1 MLSKRQLD
9 KLNKTE
15 LVAYALNLS
24 DLHEKFSTLEK
35 SLTDSI
41 IAIEKDFKEQFEL
54 YKVRTNAIID
64 DLTSQLEVSK
74 NTSTVLRDDLQKRL
88 KKVERQS
95 FRSAEYLNYET
106 IEISKIPLT
115 VPDDEIPGLSLK
127 IVNSLYSG
135 SEEEFGLD
143 DVHAIHRRQGHYSKE
158 KVLMKFVRRG
168 DAFQTL
174 KRAKELRKTDLR
186 GIDVR
191 LTEKVFLNEHLSP
204 YYSKLRYVS
213 KLLKEKSLINDFWVS
228 GHKLKI
234 KTSDDEVK
242 IISHK
247 DDLLIYSEGDIT
259 VILNAM

>member
-41 IAIEKDFKEQFEL
+41 VAIEKDFKEQFEL

-74 NTSTVLRDDLQKRL
+74 NTSTVLRDDL
-88 KKVERQS
+88 
-95 FRSAEYLNYET
+95 
-106 IEISKIPLT
+106 
-115 VPDDEIPGLSLK
+115 
-127 IVNSLYSG
+127 
-135 SEEEFGLD
+135 
-143 DVHAIHRRQGHYSKE
+143 
-158 KVLMKFVRRG
+158 
-168 DAFQTL
+168 
-174 KRAKELRKTDLR
+174 
-186 GIDVR
+186 
-191 LTEKVFLNEHLSP
+191 LNEHLSP

-213 KLLKEKSLINDFWVS
+213 KLLKERSLINDFWVS

>member
-1 MLSKRQLD
+1 MLSKQQLD

-24 DLHEKFSTLEK
+24 DLHEKFNALEK
-35 SLTDSI
+35 SFTASI
-41 IAIEKDFKEQFEL
+41 VAIEKDFKEQLEL

-64 DLTSQLEVSK
+64 DLSSQLEVSK
-74 NTSTVLRDDLQKRL
+74 NTSAVLRDDLQKRL
-88 KKVERQS
+88 QKVERQS

-115 VPDDEIPGLSLK
+115 VPDDEIPSLSLQ
-127 IVNSLYSG
+127 IVNSLYSE
-135 SEEEFGLD
+135 SEDDFGLD
-143 DVHAIHRRQGHYSKE
+143 DVHAIHRRQGQYSKE

-174 KRAKELRKTDLR
+174 KRAKKLRSIDLR
-186 GIDVR
+186 AIDER
-191 LTEKVFLNEHLSP
+191 LTEKVYINEHLSP

-228 GHKLKI
+228 G
-234 KTSDDEVK
+234 
-242 IISHK
+242 IS
-247 DDLLIYSEGDIT
+247 
-259 VILNAM
+259 